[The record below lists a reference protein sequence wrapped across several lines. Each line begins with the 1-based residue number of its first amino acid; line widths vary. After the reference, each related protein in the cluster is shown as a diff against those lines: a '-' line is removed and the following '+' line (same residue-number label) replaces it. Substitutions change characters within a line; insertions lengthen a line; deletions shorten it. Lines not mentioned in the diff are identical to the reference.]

1 MAVLE
6 MPKILIT
13 NTNVSWNKGSAAQV
27 VSVVCSLRKFVPEVM
42 FTLLSYCPEL
52 DLKWCSRHGINVV
65 GYASK
70 RYHKKR
76 MLLLL
81 YSIRLFFT
89 VLYCA
94 LCSLLRVMDLNIKDV
109 TKYDK
114 YARAYAE
121 ADLILDL
128 SGDSFTNWKGHHAI
142 INVLA
147 VLPALLLKKPV
158 VFFSQSIGPFNYWT
172 LPMARFCLNNSNL
185 VVTRE
190 DVTKHYLEHIGVNE
204 RRLCLAADCAFL
216 LEPAPFARILK
227 ILQEYGISGR
237 ELPLI
242 GISVSVLM
250 MEHAGASPVNAYL
263 SIMSRLVDY
272 IAESKNAYVVLIP
285 HVIAPREW
293 GPDDRYA
300 IRRVHRLLKN
310 KRKVTIIENDY
321 GPRELK
327 GIIGQ
332 CDLFIGCRMHADI
345 AALSQGIPTIAIGWS
360 HKYYGIMK
368 RLGME
373 EYVCYLNTMSFEE
386 LKVKV
391 DMLFSLREET
401 QNQLTFK
408 IKDEKR
414 SALRAV
420 KLVSNLLSSR

>member
-1 MAVLE
+1 MAVFE
-6 MPKILIT
+6 MPEVLIT
-13 NTNVSWNKGSAAQV
+13 NTNISWNKGSAAQV
-27 VSVVCSLRKFVPEVM
+27 VSVVDSLRRFVPEVM
-42 FTLLSYCPEL
+42 FTLLSYSPEL

-76 MLLLL
+76 ILLIL
-81 YSIRLFFT
+81 YSIRLLYT

-94 LCSLLRVMDLNIKDV
+94 LCSLLRAMNLNTKDV
-109 TKYDK
+109 TKYNK
-114 YARAYAE
+114 YARVYAE
-121 ADLILDL
+121 ADLVLDL
-128 SGDSFTNWKGHHAI
+128 SGDSFTNWKAHHAI
-142 INVLA
+142 INMLA

-172 LPMARFCLNNSNL
+172 LPMARFCLNNSSL
-185 VVTRE
+185 VVIRE
-190 DVTKHYLEHIGVNE
+190 DITKHYLEHIGVNE

-216 LEPAPFARILK
+216 LEPAPFARVLK
-227 ILQEYGISGR
+227 IPQEYSISGR

-263 SIMSRLVDY
+263 SIMSRLVNY
-272 IAESKNAYVVLIP
+272 IVESKNAYVVLIP

-293 GPDDRYA
+293 GHDDRYA
-300 IRRVHRLLKN
+300 IRGVHRLLKN

-391 DMLFSLREET
+391 DMLFSLREEI
-401 QNQLTFK
+401 QNQLKFK

>member
-1 MAVLE
+1 

-27 VSVVCSLRKFVPEVM
+27 VSVVWCLRKFVPEVM
-42 FTLLSYCPEL
+42 FTLLSYWPTL
-52 DLKWCSRHGINVV
+52 DQKLCSRYGINVV

-70 RYHKKR
+70 RYYKQKI
-76 MLLLL
+76 LLLL
-81 YSIRLFFT
+81 YSIRLSFT

-94 LCSLLRVMDLNIKDV
+94 LCSLLRAAGLNTKDV

-128 SGDSFTNWKGHHAI
+128 SGDSFSDLNARAI
-142 INVLA
+142 INVLS

-172 LPMARFCLNNSNL
+172 LPLARFCLNNSSL
-185 VVTRE
+185 VVIRE
-190 DVTKHYLEHIGVNE
+190 DVTKQYLERIGVGE
-204 RRLCLAADCAFL
+204 RRSYLAADCAFL
-216 LEPAPFARILK
+216 LEPAPFAKVLK
-227 ILQEYGISGR
+227 ILQEYGLSGR

-242 GISVSVLM
+242 GISLSVFM
-250 MEHAGASPVNAYL
+250 IEHACASLVNNYL
-263 SIMSRLVDY
+263 LIMSRLVDY
-272 IAESKNAYVVLIP
+272 IVESKNAHVVLIP

-293 GPDDRYA
+293 GHDDRYA
-300 IRRVHRLLKN
+300 TRGVHRLLKN
-310 KRKVTIIENDY
+310 KRKVTIIETDY
-321 GPRELK
+321 DPKELK

-332 CDLFIGCRMHADI
+332 CDLFIGCRMHSNI

-360 HKYYGIMK
+360 YKYYGIMK

-373 EYVCYLNTMSFEE
+373 EYVSYLNTMSFEE
-386 LKVKV
+386 LKVKF
-391 DMLFSLREET
+391 DMLFSLREEI

-414 SALRAV
+414 SALHAV
-420 KLVSNLLSSR
+420 KLVSNLLSSC

>member
-1 MAVLE
+1 
-6 MPKILIT
+6 
-13 NTNVSWNKGSAAQV
+13 
-27 VSVVCSLRKFVPEVM
+27 
-42 FTLLSYCPEL
+42 
-52 DLKWCSRHGINVV
+52 
-65 GYASK
+65 
-70 RYHKKR
+70 
-76 MLLLL
+76 
-81 YSIRLFFT
+81 
-89 VLYCA
+89 
-94 LCSLLRVMDLNIKDV
+94 MDLNTKDV

-114 YARAYAE
+114 YAGAYAE

-142 INVLA
+142 INIIA

-158 VFFSQSIGPFNYWT
+158 VFFSQSIGPFNHWT
-172 LPMARFCLNNSNL
+172 LPMARFCLNNSSL

-190 DVTKHYLEHIGVNE
+190 DVTKQYLEHISVNE

-216 LEPAPFARILK
+216 LEPAPFARVPK
-227 ILQEYGISGR
+227 IPREYGISGR

-272 IAESKNAYVVLIP
+272 IVESKNAYVVLIP
-285 HVIAPREW
+285 HVISPPEW

-332 CDLFIGCRMHADI
+332 CDLFIGCRMHANI

-391 DMLFSLREET
+391 DMLFSRREEIR
-401 QNQLTFK
+401 NQLT
-408 IKDEKR
+408 IGTKDEKR

-420 KLVSNLLSSR
+420 KLVSNLLCSS